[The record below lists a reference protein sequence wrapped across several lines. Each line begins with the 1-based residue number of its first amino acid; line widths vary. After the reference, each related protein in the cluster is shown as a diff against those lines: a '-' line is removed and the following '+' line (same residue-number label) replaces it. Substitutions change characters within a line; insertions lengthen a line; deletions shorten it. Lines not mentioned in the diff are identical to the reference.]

1 MTFFRTV
8 ICCLLIISWCGV
20 AAVFG
25 AGAPLSDATQECLEC
40 HASFHPG
47 ITEDWQRSRHAA
59 VTPAEAMAVDGLSR
73 KVSAETVPEDLK
85 GVAVG
90 CAECHLLRPD
100 AHADTF
106 EHNGYQVHV
115 VVSPDDCKTCH
126 RVEAD
131 QYSQNIM
138 AHARK
143 NLADN
148 VVYNQ
153 LQRSILGRPAVGKEG
168 LTIAPESEATRAE
181 ACYYCHGTELKTTGT
196 EVRDTD
202 AGELEF
208 PVIEGWPNQGVGRVN
223 LDGSLGACSACHTR
237 HGFSIEMARKPHT
250 CSECH
255 IGPDV
260 PAYKVY
266 TASKHGNIYS
276 AMNEQ
281 WDFTAVPWTVGK
293 DFKAPTCATCH
304 VSLLVDTDE
313 AVVAERTHEMKN
325 RLSWR
330 IFGLVYA
337 HPQPKSPDTT
347 IIRNRN
353 GRPLPTDLEGGFAT
367 DYLITAEE
375 QEERTAVMQAV
386 CLKCHDSSWVTGHFE
401 RYHNT
406 IEASNQSIR
415 AATDLMQIGWK
426 DGLAKGF
433 DQGESPF
440 DESLERLWSD
450 TWLFYG
456 NTVRFA
462 SAMAGGGD
470 YGVFANGRYQL
481 SSSVIELKHRIDLER
496 RLPPPSP

>member
-20 AAVFG
+20 PAVFG

-353 GRPLPTDLEGGFAT
+353 GRPLPTDLE
-367 DYLITAEE
+367 
-375 QEERTAVMQAV
+375 
-386 CLKCHDSSWVTGHFE
+386 
-401 RYHNT
+401 
-406 IEASNQSIR
+406 
-415 AATDLMQIGWK
+415 
-426 DGLAKGF
+426 
-433 DQGESPF
+433 
-440 DESLERLWSD
+440 
-450 TWLFYG
+450 
-456 NTVRFA
+456 
-462 SAMAGGGD
+462 
-470 YGVFANGRYQL
+470 
-481 SSSVIELKHRIDLER
+481 
-496 RLPPPSP
+496 